1 MQVDDEIAEYFLNEQ
16 QPPKDVL
23 KAAIRRNV
31 VRRTFSPV
39 SSMHVFVNPFSCLFR
54 CWLDPR

>member
-1 MQVDDEIAEYFLNEQ
+1 MQVDDEIAEYFLNEL

-39 SSMHVFVNPFSCLFR
+39 SRMHVLGNPFSCLFR
-54 CWLDPR
+54 CWLGPR